1 MSSNSRVRDNKLN
14 RSKLER
20 GERDLTPSR
29 IINSSKNIRLSSQVV
44 VAKGDNNQIQ
54 IQRMNVNELM
64 EESKKLTSIQE
75 DSQVHDLTVLE
86 LVDSVISILMPQQ
99 SNQLKNFTLFPFKKD
114 KINRLCQ

>member
-1 MSSNSRVRDNKLN
+1 MSNNSRIRGDKLN

-75 DSQVHDLTVLE
+75 DSQVCDLTVLE
-86 LVDSVISILMPQQ
+86 LVDSVINVLMPAQP
-99 SNQLKNFTLFPFKKD
+99 NQLKNFTLFPFKKD